1 MAETSRELPLSTLT
15 ASTRRALRIRA
26 RQAREA
32 KLSVL
37 SKVCYAIGGAPNQ
50 VSGSASA
57 FFLQIYLLDVALI
70 SPYQASL
77 VLSLGKTWGGIT
89 DPIVGYCISKSK
101 WTRIGRLMPW
111 MLGCTPFLVV
121 SYFLLWFVPTFE
133 TGRVLWYLAFFSCF
147 QALSTAYH
155 VPYTTLTMFLST
167 DQMERDSAT
176 AYRMTVEVLGT
187 LIGAAVQGQ
196 IVASA
201 HTGSHCNVTNMT
213 GNLTA
218 DFLYEP
224 TEYITS
230 ARQVYMIAAGII
242 GCLYLL
248 CISVLFLGVKER
260 DDPYALVAGKVI
272 PFFKGFRETMQFGPY
287 LNLISSFLLISAAVQ
302 IQQSNFVLFC
312 THAADLQDHFQ
323 NLVLT
328 ILIAAVLSIP
338 FWQWFLQ
345 KFGKKMAA
353 FGISLMIP
361 FSIMLVTI
369 SSLVVAYVVAVASGL
384 SIAASLL
391 LPWSMLPDVVD
402 NFRLTNPQGKGLEAI
417 FYSSF
422 VFFTKLSAGIAL
434 GISTL
439 SLQFADYNTSLCKQ
453 SYSVV
458 LTLKLLI
465 GAAPA
470 LMIII
475 GLTILAFYPITEDT
489 RKETELALDVIRMR
503 TRRSTLIVI

>member
-302 IQQSNFVLFC
+302 VSPSSTCFTFKLPKGYL
-312 THAADLQDHFQ
+312 H
-323 NLVLT
+323 LT
-328 ILIAAVLSIP
+328 IA
-338 FWQWFLQ
+338 LQ
-345 KFGKKMAA
+345 SKT
-353 FGISLMIP
+353 
-361 FSIMLVTI
+361 VR
-369 SSLVVAYVVAVASGL
+369 
-384 SIAASLL
+384 
-391 LPWSMLPDVVD
+391 DH
-402 NFRLTNPQGKGLEAI
+402 
-417 FYSSF
+417 
-422 VFFTKLSAGIAL
+422 
-434 GISTL
+434 
-439 SLQFADYNTSLCKQ
+439 
-453 SYSVV
+453 
-458 LTLKLLI
+458 
-465 GAAPA
+465 
-470 LMIII
+470 
-475 GLTILAFYPITEDT
+475 
-489 RKETELALDVIRMR
+489 
-503 TRRSTLIVI
+503 

>member
-1 MAETSRELPLSTLT
+1 MFLILPFSPHFAKSLFCPLAPSKPPFPIIPSSIPVLVFSLFFPLCSTPFIYSFFDDVPQPFLPSLWCPSLSALSSVSFSLWLPLYCTPPIHPL
-15 ASTRRALRIRA
+15 
-26 RQAREA
+26 
-32 KLSVL
+32 LSITIFSICSPSIFPPCLGRTPPPLHSVAMTVHL
-37 SKVCYAIGGAPNQ
+37 YHWYPNC
-50 VSGSASA
+50 GSAFLGVHQNFDLGDSA
-57 FFLQIYLLDVALI
+57 EGLF
-70 SPYQASL
+70 
-77 VLSLGKTWGGIT
+77 G
-89 DPIVGYCISKSK
+89 
-101 WTRIGRLMPW
+101 
-111 MLGCTPFLVV
+111 
-121 SYFLLWFVPTFE
+121 
-133 TGRVLWYLAFFSCF
+133 WYL
-147 QALSTAYH
+147 
-155 VPYTTLTMFLST
+155 
-167 DQMERDSAT
+167 
-176 AYRMTVEVLGT
+176 
-187 LIGAAVQGQ
+187 
-196 IVASA
+196 
-201 HTGSHCNVTNMT
+201 
-213 GNLTA
+213 
-218 DFLYEP
+218 
-224 TEYITS
+224 
-230 ARQVYMIAAGII
+230 RQVYMIAAGII